1 MRYKKFL
8 ISIIIISFF
17 ILTVITTHALIKKE
31 TKKSYQPDKQSQKY
45 AFLIDKLSSDGFER
59 TQLQKIFN
67 DSRIKFLEK
76 VLVINLINNHIK
88 EDYSRF
94 LNNQSIN
101 HAKSFLDKELPFLN
115 KVEKRF
121 KVEKEIVVSILLI
134 ESSLG
139 KRTGENIVFNVFSTL
154 SLATKK
160 EILKDTYHSLKEH
173 YPNLSFEEM
182 RKRAHKKSKWAYQE
196 LKHLLTIAEREKL
209 DVLQIKGS
217 WAGAFGIAQ
226 FLPSSYL
233 RYGLDGN
240 NDLKVR
246 LFNRYDSMVSVANYL
261 KENGWKKNLS
271 DKKKRV
277 IIQRYNNSIPYVDAV
292 LKLSKKL
299 SS

>member
-8 ISIIIISFF
+8 ISIITIFF
-17 ILTVITTHALIKKE
+17 SSLTVITTYALIKKE
-31 TKKSYQPDKQSQKY
+31 TKKSHHQDKQSQRY

-59 TQLQKIFN
+59 THLQKIFN

-76 VLVINLINNHIK
+76 VLVINLINSHIK

-94 LNNQSIN
+94 FNNQSIN
-101 HAKSFLDKELPFLN
+101 HAKRFLDKELPFLN
-115 KVEKRF
+115 NVEKRF
-121 KVEKEIVVSILLI
+121 KVEKEIVVSILFI
-134 ESSLG
+134 ESSFG
-139 KRTGENIVFNVFSTL
+139 KITGENIVFNVFSSL
-154 SLATKK
+154 SLATKP

-173 YPNLSFEEM
+173 YPNLSFEEIK
-182 RKRAHKKSKWAYQE
+182 KRAHKKSKWAYQE

-240 NDLKVR
+240 NDRKIR

-277 IIQRYNNSIPYVDAV
+277 IIRRYNNSTPYVDAV
-292 LKLSKKL
+292 LKLSKKI